1 MSQGSQRIGSTS
13 PVVGALGQLPAGSK
27 AGSGSSR
34 GVWPPPTTKGSRTRG
49 LFQSP
54 SLHSHGRA
62 ASSRAGTP
70 AALPREARP
79 GCVSP
84 RRASRQCGAGERG
97 APLRGVEG
105 ITTPR
110 SSRSCSKGSLGD
122 GRTPSC
128 RQERSRASS
137 ERLKSRR
144 RCHASRGSVWAE
156 RLHEQP
162 PLLRRRLSRRTR
174 VGRALRVPPT
184 LVGSSARYR

>member
-13 PVVGALGQLPAGSK
+13 TVVGALGQLPAGSK

-34 GVWPPPTTKGSRTRG
+34 GVWPPPPRRAPGPGGCSGALR
-49 LFQSP
+49 S
-54 SLHSHGRA
+54 HSHGRA
-62 ASSRAGTP
+62 ASPRAGTP
-70 AALPREARP
+70 AALRAKPVRAAFRP
-79 GCVSP
+79 DGLRGNAALGRGG
-84 RRASRQCGAGERG
+84 RRRG
-97 APLRGVEG
+97 AWKR

-110 SSRSCSKGSLGD
+110 SSRLCSKGSLGD
-122 GRTPSC
+122 GRTTSC
-128 RQERSRASS
+128 RQERTRASS

-144 RCHASRGSVWAE
+144 RCQASRGSVWAE

-184 LVGSSARYR
+184 LVGSSARSG